1 MGTERGIIYDLH
13 LLPPNDAPPPL
24 GRRRFGRGDAH
35 SALSWGDG
43 GSG

>member
-13 LLPPNDAPPPL
+13 LLPPNDAPPL